1 MDILTLELF
10 DVTASQA
17 LREVQ
22 RALDEHGGLALRI
35 SGSDELLL
43 HNVRRFLERN
53 GRAPRLV
60 KEGGKAWRLDVD
72 AAAPG
77 PAPMPQPAEVLHP
90 AFQEPKRSARPVLVL
105 RSAFTPGDRV
115 LGKRLLLGVLAA
127 VPDGTPWVC
136 LAHDALEL
144 LEDPPAVEI
153 LENLEARG
161 INIRISEGSR
171 AYHLLAPP
179 FASMADEDWQGPAA
193 RGELTVL

>member
-22 RALDEHGGLALRI
+22 RALDVHGELPLRI
-35 SGSDELLL
+35 SGSDELVL

-53 GRAPRLV
+53 GRAPQLV
-60 KEGGKAWRLDVD
+60 KEGRAWRLEVD
-72 AAAPG
+72 ASAAAPAPVVP
-77 PAPMPQPAEVLHP
+77 PAAVLHP
-90 AFQEPKRSARPVLVL
+90 AFQEPKRTARPVLVL

-144 LEDPPAVEI
+144 LEDPPALEV

-161 INIRISEGSR
+161 INIRISETSR

-179 FASMADEDWQGPAA
+179 FASMADEDWQRPAA